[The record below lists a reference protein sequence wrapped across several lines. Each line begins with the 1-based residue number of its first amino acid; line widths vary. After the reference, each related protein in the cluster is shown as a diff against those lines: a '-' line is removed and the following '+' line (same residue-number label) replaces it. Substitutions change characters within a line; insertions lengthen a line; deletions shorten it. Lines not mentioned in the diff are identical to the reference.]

1 MNSSS
6 FQIYN
11 ASAGSGKTFTLVKEY
26 LKVLFKSPF
35 NDAYKNAL
43 AITFTNKAVAEM
55 KSRIIE
61 NLKEFANESILKNP
75 TQMFDLVCLEL
86 DLKPN
91 RVHDKSKKILDS
103 IIYNY
108 AAFDVSTIDKFTQKL
123 IRTFAYDL
131 KLPINF
137 EVELDTDQLLQ
148 KAVNNLIAKAGSEE
162 KLTKTLVD
170 FAIKKA
176 DEDKSWDVTFDFAK
190 IAKLLIQE
198 NDLKYLK
205 TLKDKTLEDFDTLK
219 ANIEQKIAVTEKEII
234 KLSRDALTLIEEC
247 GLEHSDF
254 SGGSRAYLPNY
265 FIKLEKL
272 DLSINFNVAWI
283 VNIEEKS
290 LYPVKSTSEEI
301 KTIIDDIQPNLVAL
315 FNETKKYVLE
325 LFLFKS
331 IYKNLTPLSVLKHI
345 NSEVESIKEEQNLI
359 LISEF
364 NSIISSQIKE
374 QPAPFIYERIGEK
387 FKHYFIDEFQD
398 TSQMQWENL
407 IPLLGNSLSSEHGSA
422 LIVGDAKQAIY
433 RWRGGKA
440 EQFIDLFTNS
450 NPFHIEKNVVDLPN
464 NFRSSK
470 SVVEFNNSFFKHVSN
485 FALRDESYKNLY
497 IQSKQNIKQDIEG
510 YVSISFLDLNEDED
524 RSEIYA
530 KETLST
536 INFCLNNGF
545 SLSDICVLVRYGK
558 DGVVVSE
565 YLSEHGLEIISSE
578 TLLINNALE
587 IKFILHLLEFISE
600 PENALAKLQALT
612 FLANHKLK
620 IDNKHDFLVKFVDD
634 NLEAYFN
641 RLEDYNL
648 FFNVAEFIALP
659 FYEGIELIIYSFNL
673 APSSNAYIQF
683 FLDFVLE
690 FTEKTNASIKSFL
703 EHYELKKDKLSIIS
717 PDGNNAVQIMTIHK
731 AKGLEFPV
739 VIFPFADLDIYNSK
753 NENIWFPVNPEEFN
767 DFNHVLIDF
776 NEKIENVNEIGQY
789 LYHKTKSEKEL
800 DNINLLYVALTR
812 AEQQLY
818 IITNKETD
826 KNGNEKLQK
835 FSGLFINYL
844 KSENIWEDS
853 KIHYEFGEPKN
864 IKVTNKANNS
874 TKLEKHIST
883 PKKQHNLNIVTAA
896 GYLWDTHQEEAIEKG
911 NLIHLILSKIKTKHD
926 IPFVFKELIDSG
938 QLTTLQEN
946 NLKLLVLEILEH
958 KALKQYF
965 SSDIKTYNE
974 HDILSKSGQIIR
986 PDKLVILQNNKAVL
1000 IDYKTGKHQ
1009 KSHAQQLVEYQ
1020 DIIEEM
1026 NLKIIKKI
1034 LVYINDEIDVKEV

>member
-61 NLKEFANESILKNP
+61 NLKEFANESILKYP

-123 IRTFAYDL
+123 IRTFAFDL

-137 EVELDTDQLLQ
+137 EVELDTDQLIQ

-170 FAIKKA
+170 FAIEKA
-176 DEDKSWDVTFDFAK
+176 DEDKSWDVTFDLVK

-198 NDLKYLK
+198 NDLKHLK
-205 TLKDKTLEDFDTLK
+205 TLKDKTLEDFESLK
-219 ANIEQKIAVTEKEII
+219 SNVLKKITNSENEIV
-234 KLSRDALTLIEEC
+234 KQATSALALIEEC

-254 SGGSRAYLPNY
+254 SSSYLPKY
-265 FIKLEKL
+265 FSKIQSKSL
-272 DLSINFNVAWI
+272 DVSFGSKWQNEL
-283 VNIEEKS
+283 EEKP
-290 LYPVKSTSEEI
+290 LYPKRVTSEI
-301 KTIIDDIQPNLVAL
+301 AGIIDNIQPNLVAL
-315 FNETKKYVLE
+315 FNETKKYVFE
-325 LFLFKS
+325 LSLLKS

-345 NSEVESIKEEQNLI
+345 NNEVESIKEEQSLI

-364 NSIISSQIKE
+364 NSIISSHIKE

-398 TSQMQWENL
+398 TSQMQWENF
-407 IPLLGNSLSSEHGSA
+407 IPLLGNSLSTEHGSA

-470 SVVEFNNSFFKHVSN
+470 SVVEFNNSFFKHLSN
-485 FALRDESYKNLY
+485 FALRDDSYKNLY
-497 IQSKQNIKQDIEG
+497 IQSKQNIKQDNDG

-530 KETLST
+530 KETLNT
-536 INFCLNNGF
+536 INSCLNNGF

-565 YLSEHGLEIISSE
+565 YLSEYGLEIISSE
-578 TLLINNALE
+578 TLLINNSSE

-612 FLANHKLK
+612 YLANHKLK

-634 NLEAYFN
+634 NLEAYFK
-641 RLEDYNL
+641 RLENYNF
-648 FFNVAEFIALP
+648 FFNVTEFMALP
-659 FYEGIELIIYSFNL
+659 FFEGIELIIYSFNL

-690 FTEKTNASIKSFL
+690 FTEKTNAFITSFL

-767 DFNHVLIDF
+767 NFNHVLINFSD
-776 NEKIENVNEIGQY
+776 KIENVNEIGQY

-812 AEQQLY
+812 AEQQLH

-853 KIHYEFGEPKN
+853 KIHYEFGKPKN
-864 IKVTNKANNS
+864 IKVTNKAKNS

-946 NLKLLVLEILEH
+946 NLKPLVLEIVEH
-958 KALKQYF
+958 KELKQYF

-986 PDKLVILQNNKAVL
+986 PDKLIILQNNKAVL

-1009 KSHAQQLVEYQ
+1009 KSHTQQLVEYQ